1 MFLIEGP
8 YPNIQTT
15 TVLPSPD
22 WGDVNEPV
30 ATVKAMRTMD
40 GTLYTY
46 THLKDQRRKCH
57 WDFKLSRDKALEL
70 KAFLTCYFRTQIK
83 ITDHDSVVWIGFLQ
97 NNPFEFVGSEHA
109 PSFPGGETMDV
120 SIDFEESE

>member
-1 MFLIEGP
+1 MFLLAGP

-15 TVLPSPD
+15 TILPSPD

-30 ATVKAMRTMD
+30 AIVKSIRTMD

-46 THLKDQRRKCH
+46 TQQKDQRRKCH

-70 KAFLTCYFRTQIK
+70 EAFLTSYFRNQIR
-83 ITDHDSVVWIGFLQ
+83 ITDHDSVVWIGYLQ
-97 NNPFEFVGSEHA
+97 NNPFEFVGSGRA
-109 PSFPGGETMDV
+109 LNFPGGEIMDV